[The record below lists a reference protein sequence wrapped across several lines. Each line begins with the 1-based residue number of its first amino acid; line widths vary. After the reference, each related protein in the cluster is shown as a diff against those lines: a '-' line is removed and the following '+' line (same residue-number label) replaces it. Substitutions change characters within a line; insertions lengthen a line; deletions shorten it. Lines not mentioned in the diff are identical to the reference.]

1 MGSYE
6 IILKKDLVPK
16 IHLLKIKEKTLA
28 KKSQPGQ
35 FVLLRIDEE
44 GERIPLNIADWDENE
59 GSITVVFIEKGA
71 TTHKLALLKKGDN
84 IANFVGPLGM
94 PTQIEKFGH
103 VVCIA
108 SGVAAGFIIPVVKA
122 LKRKGNKVT
131 SIVWQKT
138 EKMVFWKDRLA
149 NVSDRLIVAT
159 EDGSYGR
166 KGSAPMLLKEILE
179 SGKRI
184 DQVNAMGP
192 GPMLKACSEVT
203 RPFGVKT
210 IVSLHPIMV
219 DGIGMCGSCRVSAG
233 GVTKFACVDGPD
245 FDGHQVDWELFSS
258 RNSIYIN
265 EEKIAFEK
273 HLS

>member
-1 MGSYE
+1 MYQ
-6 IILKKDLVPK
+6 IISKHDVVTK
-16 IHLLKIKEKTLA
+16 IHLLKIAEPTIA

-59 GSITVVFIEKGA
+59 GSISVVFLEKGA
-71 TTHKLALLKKGDN
+71 TTRKLALMKAGDSITN
-84 IANFVGPLGM
+84 VVGPLGM
-94 PTQIEKFGH
+94 PMQIDTFGH

-108 SGVAAGFIIPVVKA
+108 GGVAAGFIIPVLKA
-122 LKRKGNKVT
+122 LKNKGNQVT

-138 EKMVFWKDRLA
+138 EKMVFWEDRLA
-149 NVSDRLIVAT
+149 DASDQLIVVT

-166 KGSAPMLLKEILE
+166 KGSAPLLLKEMLE
-179 SGKRI
+179 GGVRI
-184 DQVNAMGP
+184 DRVVAMGP

-210 IVSLHPIMV
+210 IVSLHSIMI
-219 DGIGMCGSCRVSAG
+219 DGIGMCGSCRVSVG

-245 FDGHQVDWELFSS
+245 FDGHQVDWGLFSA
-258 RNSIYIN
+258 RNRIYID
-265 EEKIAFEK
+265 EEKMAVEK
-273 HLS
+273 QLS